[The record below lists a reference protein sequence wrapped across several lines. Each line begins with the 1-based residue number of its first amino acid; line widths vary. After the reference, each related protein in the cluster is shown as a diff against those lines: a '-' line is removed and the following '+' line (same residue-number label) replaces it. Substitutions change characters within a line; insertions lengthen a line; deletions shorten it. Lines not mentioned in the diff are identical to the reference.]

1 MHGYRHPTHH
11 TSQHQLLA
19 NQVLNQSPLSAFSPN
34 TATSPVRP
42 PLNCDIS
49 NPSSSFPNQK
59 IPHCIM
65 AACVVSSPS
74 KHSHPARY
82 TYLVS
87 PPLTPTTPT
96 TSLLPFGGLST
107 GPSHVNKSSSM
118 DPAPSYAA
126 LRAQYAYA
134 LRYVIAML
142 RREQA
147 NNLYLPGQDAVWN
160 HDQMIIELEKE
171 LQHVEEAQK
180 SLDKFPNCFAPVWF
194 PKPHCPRTQEEDE
207 EIAKLEAEK
216 GKIIDEKLNQHF
228 PFLKQLF
235 IGPMTKQQARNDLLL
250 REQLREGDFEDLSVL
265 LPSANMKMLL
275 AEQQKK
281 AGAPK
286 KNYEQQRMEKERA
299 KIASY
304 LDETHPQIP
313 KNTNMSPPHSSQVFV
328 CPLTKEQYLASR
340 SLQVKKDD
348 DDQRTLHEA
357 QRRQRQ
363 IILGWLHR
371 PWDKYDKEAAALM
384 EMMAKLAKER
394 LVDVKKKSTNK
405 QMESK
410 GKEKFLQ

>member
-1 MHGYRHPTHH
+1 
-11 TSQHQLLA
+11 
-19 NQVLNQSPLSAFSPN
+19 
-34 TATSPVRP
+34 
-42 PLNCDIS
+42 
-49 NPSSSFPNQK
+49 
-59 IPHCIM
+59 M
-65 AACVVSSPS
+65 AACVVSPPS

-82 TYLVS
+82 TYLAS
-87 PPLTPTTPT
+87 PPLTPATPT
-96 TSLLPFGGLST
+96 TSLLPSGGLST

-126 LRAQYAYA
+126 LRAQHAYA

-171 LQHVEEAQK
+171 LRHVEEAQK

-194 PKPHCPRTQEEDE
+194 PKPHGPKTQEEEE
-207 EIAKLEAEK
+207 EIGKLEAEK

-235 IGPMTKQQARNDLLL
+235 IGPMTKQQARNDRLL

-299 KIASY
+299 KIAAY
-304 LDETHPQIP
+304 LDETHAQNP
-313 KNTNMSPPHSSQVFV
+313 KNINMSPPHSSQVFV
-328 CPLTKEQYLASR
+328 GPLTKEQYLASR

-348 DDQRTLHEA
+348 NGQRTLHEA